1 MNSNRLH
8 LIPINVVDLVTKLA
22 DSNIGENE
30 KFNYIMRIEAI
41 KEYCDYA
48 LNKHN
53 TFKNLNLKKKK
64 IIR

>member
-8 LIPINVVDLVTKLA
+8 LIPINVVDLVTKLT
-22 DSNIGENE
+22 DLNIGENE

-48 LNKHN
+48 LNNHN
-53 TFKNLNLKKKK
+53 TVKNLNLKKKK

>member
-1 MNSNRLH
+1 MNSNLLH
-8 LIPINVVDLVTKLA
+8 LIPIIVVDLATKLV
-22 DSNIGENE
+22 DSNIGEHE
-30 KFNYIMRIEAI
+30 KNNYVMRIEAI

-53 TFKNLNLKKKK
+53 TVKNLNLKKKK